1 MLHFLHDNPL
11 MLLFLVAAVGYPL
24 GRIRIA
30 GTGLGVAAV
39 LFAGLA
45 VGALDPAARLP
56 EEFTQLGLVLFVYT
70 LGLSSA
76 PAFLSAL
83 RRNGVRDNLLTGGVL
98 VGAGAVAA
106 GLHGLLSLRPTQTAG
121 LFAGALTNTPAL
133 AAVIEHIRRDA
144 PADQAELLLGDPVA
158 AYSAAYPVGVIG
170 MIAALVL
177 ARRLWRVDF
186 ADEARR
192 LRSLG
197 VGGAELVNRTLRVTR
212 PEAADAP
219 IAAIAR
225 GHDWHVVFGRVEHAG
240 AVSLADGATRFA
252 LGDRVSV
259 IGPPDEVARV
269 ADFLGEIRPEPLDT
283 DGGGFEY
290 RLVFVSSPEVAGRT
304 LKELDIRHRLGA
316 LVTRVRRGDSEIAG
330 LGRTVLEPGDQVRVI
345 AHRDHME
352 EVRRF
357 FGDSYRGVGEIDILT
372 FNLGLAAGLVLGLVP
387 LPLPGGDTL
396 RLGLASGPLLAALV
410 LGAAGRTGPLVWTLP
425 YGANLTLRQVGM
437 VLFLAGV
444 GTRGGGAFAALLGSA
459 GGAALIAG
467 GAAVTLSAALA
478 MLAIGR
484 RLGIPLSLLSGMLGG
499 MQTQPAVLGFAGE
512 QAGNDLPA
520 LGYASVFPTAT
531 LVKILLAQ
539 LLLALPR

>member
-11 MLLFLVAAVGYPL
+11 MLLFVVAAVGYPL

-70 LGLSSA
+70 LGLSCA
-76 PAFLSAL
+76 PAFLAAL
-83 RRNGVRDNLLTGGVL
+83 RRNGVRDNLLTAGVL
-98 VGAGAVAA
+98 AGAGAVAA
-106 GLHGLLSLRPTQTAG
+106 GVHGLLGLRPTQTAG

-170 MIAALVL
+170 MIGALVL

-186 ADEARR
+186 SDEARR

-197 VGGAELVNRTLRVTR
+197 VGGAELVNRTLCVTR

-219 IAAIAR
+219 IASIAR
-225 GHDWHVVFGRVEHAG
+225 GHDWHVVFGRVEHG
-240 AVSLADGATRFA
+240 GVVSLADGATRFA

-269 ADFLGEIRPEPLDT
+269 ADFLGEVRPEPLDT

-290 RLVFVSSPEVAGRT
+290 RLVFVSSPEIAGRT
-304 LKELDIRHRLGA
+304 LKELDVRHRLGA

-330 LGRTVLEPGDQVRVI
+330 LGRQTSGSRPTTGPAAATAAAGQGFGRGFGRGGGDEAGVRLVTTGGKGYDNFVRDSASERMNMPTKQRQIWCGTCRTHTLATREGVHHILHAVI
-345 AHRDHME
+345 TL
-352 EVRRF
+352 F
-357 FGDSYRGVGEIDILT
+357 LCGLWLPIWI
-372 FNLGLAAGLVLGLVP
+372 LAAMSVGPFRCTRCG
-387 LPLPGGDTL
+387 
-396 RLGLASGPLLAALV
+396 ASPAILSQIASAGWSLLAASAV
-410 LGAAGRTGPLVWTLP
+410 L
-425 YGANLTLRQVGM
+425 
-437 VLFLAGV
+437 
-444 GTRGGGAFAALLGSA
+444 
-459 GGAALIAG
+459 LIAL
-467 GAAVTLSAALA
+467 VALA
-478 MLAIGR
+478 
-484 RLGIPLSLLSGMLGG
+484 
-499 MQTQPAVLGFAGE
+499 VV
-512 QAGNDLPA
+512 
-520 LGYASVFPTAT
+520 ASTYT
-531 LVKILLAQ
+531 
-539 LLLALPR
+539 R